1 MEGKKA
7 SFLPPGGEVGE
18 MEDQLPRLFS
28 PLPGEKVLRVLRPE
42 RLAFLPHFLA
52 AGILLGLGLVLCRFY
67 LPLGALLLA
76 AGAVGLV
83 ALLFYSRAF
92 TYYLTNRRI
101 LLYRKFITISSR
113 NIQYDDLS
121 DVVVQQGILGRLLGF
136 GNVIPITKSGLG
148 LGMRGWQAGGGWRA
162 GGPIV
167 VGGPVSGEVTPLA
180 SPSTCL
186 YGVREPLEVKDLIF
200 KHQEEYAE
208 APYLK
213 RIARA
218 VEKPEAPKEG
228 RYCPFCGSPVGVRGA
243 RYCPSCGRGLK
254 G

>member
-1 MEGKKA
+1 MEN
-7 SFLPPGGEVGE
+7 
-18 MEDQLPRLFS
+18 QLPQAFS
-28 PLPGEKVLRVLRPE
+28 PLPGEKVVRVLKPE
-42 RLAFLPHFLA
+42 RLAFFAYFLL
-52 AGILLGLGLVLCRFY
+52 AGVLLGLGLVLSRFY
-67 LPLGALLLA
+67 LPLGALFLA
-76 AGAVGLV
+76 LGAVGFV

-92 TYYLTNRRI
+92 TYYLTNKRI

-121 DVVVQQGILGRLLGF
+121 DVVVQQGILGRLFGF

-148 LGMRGWQAGGGWRA
+148 LGMWGWQAGGGWRA
-162 GGPIV
+162 GGSIV
-167 VGGPVSGEVTPLA
+167 VGGPVSGEVIPFA

-186 YGVREPLEVKDLIF
+186 FGVRNPFEIKDLIF

-213 RIARA
+213 RIAKA
-218 VEKPEAPKEG
+218 VEKSTAPKG
-228 RYCPFCGSPVGVRGA
+228 KHCPFCGSPVGVKGA
-243 RYCPSCGRGLK
+243 RYCPSCGKELK